1 MHVEGLWRY
10 PIKSLGGE
18 ALQTAALTC
27 DGVAGDRL
35 VHVTSS
41 RGPITGRS
49 RPGLLTIPGS
59 TGVDGVPCA
68 AGARWDSPEA
78 AAIVAERAG
87 HDARLTSY
95 AGPERFDVLNL
106 LVATDAAVNRLGV
119 DIRRLRPNLLIGG
132 APEDAERYWPGNAL
146 AIGDA
151 LLGLHSVRQRCVVTT
166 IDPDTGDQDPDVL
179 RRIIRDFDGELALNA
194 WVIEPGAIAIGD
206 SVSLV
211 PTDAE
216 PDAIGGWV
224 VGAPYVAA

>member
-18 ALQTAALTC
+18 ALRTAELTR

-59 TGVDGVPCA
+59 TGDAGVPCVG
-68 AGARWDSPEA
+68 GARWDSAEA

-87 HDARLTSY
+87 PDARLTSY
-95 AGPERFDVLNL
+95 GGPERFDVLNL
-106 LVATDAAVNRLGV
+106 LVATDGAVNRLGA

-132 APEDAERYWPGNAL
+132 VPEDAELHWPGNAL
-146 AIGDA
+146 AIGGA
-151 LLGLHSVRQRCVVTT
+151 LVGLHSLRQRCVVTT

-179 RRIIRDFDGELALNA
+179 RRIRRDFDGELALDA

-206 SVSLV
+206 PVLLVS
-211 PTDAE
+211 TDAE

-224 VGAPYVAA
+224 VGAPYLAA